1 MSGIARK
8 EDSKMTE
15 INGLLISSV
24 DEENE
29 VSMATIGELTLWM
42 NADQLEEIITDLQTK
57 LKEMKDNK

>member
-1 MSGIARK
+1 
-8 EDSKMTE
+8 MTE

-42 NADQLEEIITDLQTK
+42 NADQLEEIIADIQTK
-57 LKEMKDNK
+57 LKEMKDKK